1 MPETGPP
8 TMNRSRALFLA
19 ISLAVLLPL
28 VTGVLWSAADRRSDD
43 EGADSFFKHLAIFSE
58 VLGLVRNNYV
68 DATDLDNLLAGAMD
82 GSTDALDAFSIYLPA
97 GGVERYTRAIALGS
111 SRSGLIAVRD
121 RGIAFVV
128 AVEAGSPG
136 ATAGFES
143 GDILAKIGGRSTRD
157 MPAWEMETQLA
168 GDGVETLE
176 FEVIR
181 RGDSKVLTLLPAAFV
196 PPAPAI
202 EEVSGLPMLRIARF
216 ESGTAA
222 AVRPLLAGLA
232 GKGATRLMVD
242 LRELAGG
249 SSAAA
254 FDVAALFAQGAL
266 GKLEERGKE
275 SRSFEGAAPPVWTG
289 QIAVLVDGGTL
300 GAAEVLA
307 VALRERAGAKLI
319 GVKTFG
325 WAGERT
331 LVELASGGRLHL
343 TTSFYAGPDGKP
355 LSAGLA
361 PDLLVDEL
369 SRTFGER
376 DKTLRELILDRGVRY
391 LSGESETPGA
401 RAA

>member
-1 MPETGPP
+1 
-8 TMNRSRALFLA
+8 MNRSRALFLA
-19 ISLAVLLPL
+19 LSLALLVPL

-68 DATDLDNLLAGAMD
+68 DPTDLDRLLAGAMD

-97 GGVERYTRAIALGS
+97 EGVERYTRAIALGS

-136 ATAGFES
+136 AAAGFES

-157 MPAWEMETQLA
+157 MPAWEMETLLA
-168 GDGVETLE
+168 GDGVEKLE
-176 FEVIR
+176 LEVIR
-181 RGDSKVLTLLPAAFV
+181 RGDAKTITLLPAAFV
-196 PPAPAI
+196 PPTPGI

-216 ESGTAA
+216 DSGTAA

-232 GKGATRLMVD
+232 GKGATKLMVD

-266 GKLEERGKE
+266 GKLEEHGKE
-275 SRSFEGAAPPVWTG
+275 SKTFESAAPPVWTG

-331 LVELASGGRLHL
+331 LVELAGGGRLHL

-391 LSGESETPGA
+391 LSGESESP
-401 RAA
+401 AAQAA